1 MSQTIKVGIFMA
13 ICLVLLAALILKV
26 EDYQLIGPSGTRV
39 DAVFD
44 QVAGLDDKAPVRVAG
59 VRVGRVD
66 GIHLDGR
73 KARVTLLLESEVD
86 LTVGAS
92 ARIATTSLL
101 GDKYIELEPGPQGG
115 TPLPKDAV
123 LPGTTPISF
132 DQAMAKLDSLAGSI
146 QQVTGSLAGGENGEN
161 GIPALMASLQQTS
174 DTIRKLVEMN
184 QQQVS
189 ATISNFQDFSGT
201 LAREL
206 PKLSAQLHDVLA
218 QVDSV
223 LTENRANLKAS
234 MENIREVSGR
244 LQTSVDNLNEI
255 TTKMAN
261 GEGTIGKLINSD
273 QAHDEL
279 VSTLDSIKGGVN
291 DLSQTF
297 KKINQIHID
306 LGAETYY
313 LNDPQDYRSAF
324 TVNIRPSDERF
335 YRLGFIDDPGGR
347 TTTKTEVITTT
358 PAGGPSS
365 SETVKTVKTRDERT
379 IDAQFGF
386 NFGHA
391 SVRGGLFQS
400 HGGAGIDYSLLD
412 KRLAFSFEAFDFN
425 REGNL
430 QPRLRLFGR
439 WSFHPNL
446 YLIGGV
452 DDILE
457 RDRKSIFIGA
467 GVTWSDDDLK
477 YLMGSVPKL

>member
-1 MSQTIKVGIFMA
+1 MSQSVKVGIFMA
-13 ICLVLLAALILKV
+13 ICLALLAALILKV
-26 EDYQLIGPSGTRV
+26 EDIQLFGPSGVHV

-66 GIHLDGR
+66 GIYLDGHR
-73 KARVTLLLESEVD
+73 ARVSLLLESKVD
-86 LTVGAS
+86 LTVGAT

-101 GDKYIELEPGPQGG
+101 GDKYVELDPGPVGG
-115 TPLPKDAV
+115 TPLPKGTV
-123 LPGTTPISF
+123 LQGTTPISF
-132 DQAMAKLDSLAGSI
+132 DQAMAKLNDLAGSI
-146 QQVTGSLAGGENGEN
+146 QQVTGSLAGGPNGEN

-184 QQQVS
+184 QQQLS
-189 ATISNFQDFSGT
+189 ATIGNFQDFSAT

-206 PKLSAQLHDVLA
+206 PKLSSQLEDVLA
-218 QVDSV
+218 QVDTV
-223 LTENRANLKAS
+223 LGENRENLKAS
-234 MENIREVSGR
+234 MQNIRDITGN

-255 TTKMAN
+255 TTKMAS

-279 VSTLDSIKGGVN
+279 VSTLDSIKGGVDN
-291 DLSQTF
+291 LSQAF
-297 KKINQIHID
+297 GKINQIHID

-313 LNDPQDYRSAF
+313 LSDPQDYRSSF
-324 TVNIRPSDERF
+324 SVNIRPNEDRF
-335 YRLGFIDDPGGR
+335 YRLGFVDDPSGR

-358 PAGGPSS
+358 PENGQSS
-365 SETVKTVKTRDERT
+365 TTTVQTIKTRDERT
-379 IDAQFGF
+379 LDAQFGF

-391 SVRGGLFQS
+391 SLRGGLFQS
-400 HGGAGIDYSLLD
+400 HGGAGLDYALPD
-412 KRLAFSFEAFDFN
+412 EHLAFSVEAFDFN
-425 REGNL
+425 RTGDL

-439 WSFHPNL
+439 WTIHPHL

-452 DDILE
+452 DDVLE
-457 RDRKSIFIGA
+457 PDRKSFFFGG

-477 YLMGSVPKL
+477 YLLGSVPKL